1 MTVRPRE
8 WSLFKGRSLA
18 GLIAVLVVLGF
29 GLLAVGLRSPDRVPP
44 SQDLRTGMPV
54 PAPAVAEASS
64 APVAAPPRGKVRALP
79 RSVPVQLDIPAIK
92 VHTRVMSLGLKPDST
107 VEVPPLER
115 DAPAGWY
122 RYLASPGEIGPA
134 VILGHVDSAR
144 DGPAVFYRLGLM
156 RRGNTIKVTRA
167 DGVVAVFTVQ
177 SVVEVDKSA
186 FPTDA
191 VYGPTRT
198 ADLRLVTC
206 GGSFDRSRHSYRD
219 NIIVFA
225 TLRSS
230 RS

>member
-1 MTVRPRE
+1 
-8 WSLFKGRSLA
+8 
-18 GLIAVLVVLGF
+18 LVVLGV
-29 GLLAVGLRSPDRVPP
+29 GLLVVGLRSPERTPP
-44 SQDLRTGMPV
+44 SPDPRTGDLRTGMPV

-64 APVAAPPRGKVRALP
+64 APVTAPPRSTVRALS
-79 RSVPVQLDIPAIK
+79 RSLPVHLDIPAIK
-92 VHTRVMSLGLKPDST
+92 VHTRVMSLGLKSDAT
-107 VEVPPLER
+107 VEVPPLDR

-167 DGVVAVFTVQ
+167 DGAVAVFTVQ

-186 FPTDA
+186 FPTTA
-191 VYGPTRT
+191 VYGPTNT
-198 ADLRLVTC
+198 AELRLVTC

-225 TLRSS
+225 TLRAVT